1 MEMIAAAKLRRAQE
15 QVLNARPYFERMWD
29 SLGLILHTLQ
39 AEGVELSGG
48 AGGLETEGGADGHC
62 LLVFTSDRGAWRGGY
77 NAAVIRRA
85 EAFFCRRTPRP
96 KWSLWAAR
104 LEIISGAAGKP
115 F

>member
-1 MEMIAAAKLRRAQE
+1 MAQSSREIKRRIASISSTQQITSAMEMIAAAKLRRAQE

-62 LLVFTSDRGAWRGGY
+62 LLVFTSDRGGLAGGD
-77 NAAVIRRA
+77 
-85 EAFFCRRTPRP
+85 TT
-96 KWSLWAAR
+96 R
-104 LEIISGAAGKP
+104 L
-115 F
+115 